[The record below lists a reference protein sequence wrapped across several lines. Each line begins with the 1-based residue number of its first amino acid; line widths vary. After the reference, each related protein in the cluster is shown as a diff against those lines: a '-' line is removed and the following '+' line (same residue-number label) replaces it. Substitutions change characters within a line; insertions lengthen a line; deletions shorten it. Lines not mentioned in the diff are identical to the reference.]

1 LSYETRGQKI
11 LVAEDDLQ
19 VASWL
24 KRVFEEDGHIV
35 EVAYTGSN
43 ALDTAL
49 ENNFALMVIDLDL
62 PELDGMS
69 VVRKVR
75 EAGRHGPVLI
85 MTAAHSDEDV
95 EKGLDAGADD
105 FLIKPVSVQ
114 VLRARARAAMR
125 RSTSTA
131 PQVVGFGDV
140 TIDRTTFKARGPL
153 GDVQLTAKEFEL
165 LQYMITN
172 ATKVIPRKNLLLN
185 VWGYDFDP
193 GTNVLEVALSR
204 VRHRLNDIT
213 ASLRLRT
220 LRSQGVLLEFVRPGD
235 ANEAAESSE

>member
-1 LSYETRGQKI
+1 MAYETRGQKV
-11 LVAEDDLQ
+11 LVAEDDVQ

-24 KRVFEEDGHIV
+24 KRVFEDDGHIV
-35 EVAYTGSN
+35 EVAYTGLD
-43 ALDTAL
+43 ALHTAL
-49 ENNFALMVIDLDL
+49 ENNFALIVIDLDL
-62 PELDGMS
+62 PELDGIS

-75 EAGRHGPVLI
+75 AAGRHGPVLI

-95 EKGLDAGADD
+95 ENGLDAGADD
-105 FLIKPVSVQ
+105 FLTKPVSVQ

-131 PQVVGFGDV
+131 PEVVGFGDV
-140 TIDRTTFKARGPL
+140 TVDRTTFKARGPR

-165 LQYMITN
+165 LQYMINN
-172 ATKVIPRKNLLLN
+172 ATMVIPRKNLLLN
-185 VWGYDFDP
+185 IWGYDFDP

-204 VRHRLNDIT
+204 VRHRLNSIT

-220 LRSQGVLLEFVRPGD
+220 LRSQGVLLEFVHHG
-235 ANEAAESSE
+235 EAEHADTAE

>member
-1 LSYETRGQKI
+1 MTYDSRGQKI
-11 LVAEDDLQ
+11 LVAEDDVQ

-24 KRVFEEDGHIV
+24 KRVFEDDGHIV
-35 EVAYTGSN
+35 EVAFNG
-43 ALDTAL
+43 ATAL
-49 ENNFALMVIDLDL
+49 ETALANNFALIVIDLDL

-75 EAGRHGPVLI
+75 AAGRHGPVLI

-95 EKGLDAGADD
+95 ERGLDAGADD

-125 RSTSTA
+125 RSSSTA

-140 TIDRTTFKARGPL
+140 TIDRTTFKAHGPL

-165 LQYMITN
+165 LQYMINN

-213 ASLRLRT
+213 GSLRLRT
-220 LRSQGVLLEFVRPGD
+220 LRSQGVLLEFVR
-235 ANEAAESSE
+235 AEESAEPPDTVE

>member
-1 LSYETRGQKI
+1 MSYDNRGQKI
-11 LVAEDDLQ
+11 LIAEDDVQ

-35 EVAYTGSN
+35 EVAHTGV
-43 ALDTAL
+43 TAL
-49 ENNFALMVIDLDL
+49 ETALASNFALIVIDLDL

-75 EAGRHGPVLI
+75 TAGRHGPVLI

-114 VLRARARAAMR
+114 VLRARARASMR
-125 RSTSTA
+125 RSSSTA

-140 TIDRTTFKARGPL
+140 TIDRTTFKAHGPL

-165 LQYMITN
+165 LQYMINN

-204 VRHRLNDIT
+204 VRHRLHDIT

-220 LRSQGVLLEFVRPGD
+220 LRSQGVLLEFVRPGETTD
-235 ANEAAESSE
+235 RIDSAE